1 MFIRHLGFVKVW
13 GEWLHLK
20 SKIYSTILFWNL
32 GYIQLGAISWSPCHS
47 SVTGWELL
55 MGQTDIR
62 TRGTPKDAAAQQTLI
77 SKLPQNVKSQS
88 NDCYQDRKQ
97 QQGQISDIKSH
108 KTMENSWSELL
119 FEPNNHILNMGVFF
133 CELLPAAL
141 MQYNS
146 ISIIPNQC
154 SVDGL
159 SEKVEVL
166 WHNLDKTKENYNVWP
181 C

>member
-13 GEWLHLK
+13 GECLVGTVYIWNLRPIQLE
-20 SKIYSTILFWNL
+20 IFIWNL
-32 GYIQLGAISWSPCHS
+32 GYIQLGAMSWSPCHS

-77 SKLPQNVKSQS
+77 SKPPQNVKSQS

-133 CELLPAAL
+133 VSCFQLHWCNTIVFL
-141 MQYNS
+141 
-146 ISIIPNQC
+146 
-154 SVDGL
+154 
-159 SEKVEVL
+159 
-166 WHNLDKTKENYNVWP
+166 
-181 C
+181 